1 MLNNFFFC
9 VSLRFNRIIGS
20 ISSKFIYW
28 ALPNVNIVP
37 WIDWI
42 VYQRTLILDRFG
54 LFIPYRRVCFNC
66 IPFLIRD
73 WVKLLS
79 TNASFFRFVYM
90 TRTILSHTVVN
101 WSVFSFVIFMV
112 TFLYSFKGLSK
123 TSPFIQLLIVLA
135 HIRTV
140 SVNILSLNRV
150 HSLRRL
156 FIR

>member
-1 MLNNFFFC
+1 MLNDFFFC

-28 ALPNVNIVP
+28 ALPNVNIMP
-37 WIDWI
+37 WIDWFIYHRTFI
-42 VYQRTLILDRFG
+42 VDRFD

-79 TNASFFRFVYM
+79 TNTSFFRFVYM

-112 TFLYSFKGLSK
+112 TFLYSFKWLSK
-123 TSPFIQLLIVLA
+123 TSSFIQLLIVLVQ
-135 HIRTV
+135 IRAV
-140 SVNILSLNRV
+140 SINILSLNRV
-150 HSLRRL
+150 YSLRRL